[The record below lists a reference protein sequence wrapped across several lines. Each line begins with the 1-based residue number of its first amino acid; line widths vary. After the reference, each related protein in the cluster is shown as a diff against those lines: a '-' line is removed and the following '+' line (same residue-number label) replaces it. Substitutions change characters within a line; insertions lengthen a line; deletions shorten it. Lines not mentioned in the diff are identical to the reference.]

1 MRVTTAAVRSA
12 RPNANLDT
20 VTVVINRCDQTMLGG
35 VERRQHVES
44 VLGQEQI
51 FYVSNDHAAMVESSN
66 TGTPIALSGASR
78 KTSKEISAIAEF
90 CIGIKPANVKAA

>member
-1 MRVTTAAVRSA
+1 
-12 RPNANLDT
+12 
-20 VTVVINRCDQTMLGG
+20 

-51 FYVSNDHAAMVESSN
+51 FYVSNDSAAMVESSN
-66 TGTPIALSGASR
+66 TGTPLALSGGSR

-90 CIGIKPANVKAA
+90 CIGIKSANVKAA